1 MGLGIGQCYEKPLRV
16 IFIIPSLMKR
26 ICPQIKRFL

>member
-16 IFIIPSLMKR
+16 YSSRGL
-26 ICPQIKRFL
+26 